1 MAYYLVGGGLC
12 GVRRQQQLMSSP
24 SPSPSPST
32 TECPNTD
39 TDTHS
44 HVLAISF
51 CTGEARHPINA
62 GNISTVLSPTMS
74 ETHNPPLNY
83 EASAT
88 TTHPQVS
95 STLPPEVSQ
104 CLNNARFLHLAT
116 ISATQTA
123 QPTPHVSLM
132 NYTFLPSYND
142 HGPVI
147 IMTTNAQSM
156 KTQNLMHNPKVSL
169 LVHDWVSHRPPTAT
183 SVMGARSGSPPA
195 AATRSS
201 LASLLLNLNT
211 SALSSIS
218 TTIAGEARFLEQGSE
233 EEKWC
238 KEAHLANNTFG
249 DQAREEAGL
258 FGGQPPNPEGTSSC
272 YIAGDDVRVVLVPVR
287 EGRIADWKGGVK
299 DWIVVTDHST
309 STAADPSSDG
319 RGRSNGPPLVNGII
333 D

>member
-1 MAYYLVGGGLC
+1 MAEG
-12 GVRRQQQLMSSP
+12 
-24 SPSPSPST
+24 
-32 TECPNTD
+32 
-39 TDTHS
+39 H
-44 HVLAISF
+44 H
-51 CTGEARHPINA
+51 
-62 GNISTVLSPTMS
+62 
-74 ETHNPPLNY
+74 PPLNY

-88 TTHPQVS
+88 TTHPLVS
-95 STLPPEVSQ
+95 SSLPPEVSQ
-104 CLNNARFLHLAT
+104 CLKNSRFLHLAT
-116 ISATQTA
+116 ISATQTSP
-123 QPTPHVSLM
+123 PTPHVSLM
-132 NYTFLPSYND
+132 NYTFLPSYNE

-169 LVHDWVSHRPPTAT
+169 LVHDWVSHRPPTAS

-258 FGGQPPNPEGTSSC
+258 FGEQPLNPEGNSSC
-272 YIAGDDVRVVLVPVR
+272 YIEGDDVRVVLVPVR

-299 DWIVVTDHST
+299 DWVVVN
-309 STAADPSSDG
+309 DPSAASTGDAATNE
-319 RGRSNGPPLVNGII
+319 RGRSNGQPLVNGII

>member
-1 MAYYLVGGGLC
+1 M
-12 GVRRQQQLMSSP
+12 
-24 SPSPSPST
+24 
-32 TECPNTD
+32 
-39 TDTHS
+39 
-44 HVLAISF
+44 
-51 CTGEARHPINA
+51 
-62 GNISTVLSPTMS
+62 
-74 ETHNPPLNY
+74 
-83 EASAT
+83 
-88 TTHPQVS
+88 
-95 STLPPEVSQ
+95 SQ
-104 CLNNARFLHLAT
+104 CLKNARFLHLAT
-116 ISATQTA
+116 ISAADTGP
-123 QPTPHVSLM
+123 PTPHVSLM
-132 NYTFLPSYND
+132 NYTFLPSYNE

-156 KTQNLMHNPKVSL
+156 KTQNLLSNPKVSL

-218 TTIAGEARFLEQGSE
+218 TTIAGEARVLGQGSA

-249 DQAREEAGL
+249 DQAREDAGL
-258 FGGQPPNPEGTSSC
+258 FGGQPSHPEENSSC

-287 EGRIADWKGGVK
+287 EGRIADWKGGVR
-299 DWIVVTDHST
+299 DWVLVHE
-309 STAADPSSDG
+309 PSSAGSTDDATS
-319 RGRSNGPPLVNGII
+319 RGRSPGQPVVNGII